1 MNNTIQQ
8 NKTGADFK
16 RIIETMHNLN
26 TPRTPSLLKYHGIT
40 KGFQNGDTFWARVPL
55 FNANA
60 NDYALMHQQQS
71 EHRQNNVRL
80 FLNDQLEKDDRAKRQ
95 RLRKNGYSRSDY
107 YRLGGT
113 DKYYKINGATLAK
126 TISDVRNPPDVEQ
139 ERKNLDYTLR
149 ACEYIKRIEQLDK
162 VRDKLEPRIK
172 KIDQEFIG
180 GEWVHMNWN
189 ALGINNEQ
197 FVALDYLFNLHRV
210 HVSLM
215 NPLQIAHYPTLKHLR
230 DGREVVTKLGKYLTT
245 FKDFIGMTETEIKD
259 AVEKYNAIVASRTG
273 WEVKYIE
280 SNDADGF
287 VRIYRDC
294 RAGSCMKGT
303 DAVRVY
309 AHDKSVIRL
318 AYIQSKS
325 GEILARCIVRED
337 FKQYIRVYP
346 DANGSTE
353 GKYLQQYLKANGYTH
368 GNLDGC
374 LLQMIEHE
382 DEDDIYVAPYIDA
395 GLDGNGSEGSAQ
407 SGELVDIDDKTYIEI
422 NTDGDLSL
430 TMTNGWTDDVE
441 NEDESECD
449 DCGDMEHNDDMTYT
463 THGDYVC
470 RHCCDNNYSY
480 AWINNNTQDH
490 VHNDHVIFVDDEAY
504 HVDVDLSAFD
514 IYYCEDSG
522 DYYHIDDLVMTLRG
536 FIHCDYATSI
546 DHEDA
551 DGNEYAHTDDVHE
564 LSDGTTCHTDDA
576 KDLQADID
584 REKSEDEIEIIEYPD
599 ALKEPQPEP
608 LAPVFEVL
616 NNAIDA
622 NEQGYNFGDDLTPE
636 QKQHNHNLLDQAE
649 KDALKNE
656 NN

>member
-1 MNNTIQQ
+1 MDVNKTIQQ

-71 EHRQNNVRL
+71 EHHRNNVRQ
-80 FLNDQLEKDDRAKRQ
+80 FLEYQLEKDDKAKRQ
-95 RLRKNGYSRSDY
+95 RLRKDNYSRSDY
-107 YRLGGT
+107 FRLGGT
-113 DKYYKINGATLAK
+113 DKYHKINGEILAK
-126 TISDVRNPPDVEQ
+126 TIHDVRNPPDVEQ
-139 ERKNLDYTLR
+139 DRKTLDYTLR
-149 ACEYIKRIEQLDK
+149 ACEYIKRIEQLHK

-172 KIDQEFIG
+172 QIEQEFEK
-180 GEWVHMNWN
+180 GEWTYMAWN
-189 ALGINNEQ
+189 ALGITHEQ
-197 FVALDYLFNLHRV
+197 GSNLSYLFFLHRT

-245 FKDFIGMTETEIKD
+245 FKDFIGLSETEIKD
-259 AVEKYNAIVASRTG
+259 IVEKYNAIVASRTG

-287 VRIYRDC
+287 VRIYRDAS
-294 RAGSCMKGT
+294 AGSCMKGM

-309 AHDKSVIRL
+309 AHDKSVLRL
-318 AYIQSKS
+318 SYIQSLA

-337 FKQYIRVYP
+337 LKQYVRIYP

-382 DEDDIYVAPYIDA
+382 DEDDIFVAPYIDA
-395 GLDGNGSEGSAQ
+395 GVQGNGSEGSAQ
-407 SGELVDIDDKTYIEI
+407 SGELVDIDGKTYIEI
-422 NTDGDLSL
+422 NTHGDLSL
-430 TMTNGWTDDVE
+430 TMTNGYTDDVE
-441 NEDESECD
+441 GEDESECD
-449 DCGDMEHNDDMTYT
+449 DCGDLEHNDDMFS
-463 THGDYVC
+463 THGGDYIC

-480 AWINNNTQDH
+480 AWINNNTQDY
-490 VHNDHVIFVDDEAY
+490 VHHDNVIFVGDEAY
-504 HVDVDLSAFD
+504 HVDVDLTAFD
-514 IYYCEDSG
+514 IYYCEDTG

-536 FIHCDYATSI
+536 FINCDYATSI

-551 DGNEYAHTDDVHE
+551 DGNNYAHADDVHE

-576 KDLQADID
+576 ERIQAEID
-584 REKSEDEIEIIEYPD
+584 EEENN
-599 ALKEPQPEP
+599 EPQPEP

-649 KDALKNE
+649 KDILKNE
-656 NN
+656 NI

>member
-1 MNNTIQQ
+1 MNVNKTIQQ
-8 NKTGADFK
+8 NKTGADYK

-26 TPRTPSLLKYHGIT
+26 TPRTPSLLKYSDIYSAVRDRD
-40 KGFQNGDTFWARVPL
+40 FLARLTL
-55 FNANA
+55 FSPTP
-60 NDYALMHQQQS
+60 NDYAETHLHLSQARS
-71 EHRQNNVRL
+71 SNVRI
-80 FLNDQLEKDDRAKRQ
+80 FLNDQLDKDDRAKRQ
-95 RLRKNGYSRSDY
+95 QLRKDRYSRSDY

-113 DKYYKINGATLAK
+113 DSYYKINGATLAK

-149 ACEYIKRIEQLDK
+149 ACEYIKRIEQLHK
-162 VRDKLEPRIK
+162 VRDKLEPRLK
-172 KIDQEFIG
+172 KIDQEFEK
-180 GEWVHMNWN
+180 GEWAYMAWN
-189 ALGINNEQ
+189 ALGITHEQ
-197 FVALDYLFNLHRV
+197 GSNLSYLFFLHRT

-245 FKDFIGMTETEIKD
+245 FKDFIGLSEADVKD
-259 AVEKYNAIVASRTG
+259 IVEKYNAIVASRTG
-273 WEVKYIE
+273 WEVRFIE
-280 SNDADGF
+280 STDADGF
-287 VRIYRDC
+287 VRIYTNC
-294 RAGSCMKGT
+294 LAGSCMKGM

-309 AHDKSVIRL
+309 AHDKSVLRL
-318 AYIQSKS
+318 AYIQSLA

-337 FKQYIRVYP
+337 LKQYVRIYP

-368 GNLDGC
+368 GNLEGC

-382 DEDDIYVAPYIDA
+382 DEDDIFVAPYIDA
-395 GLDGNGSEGSAQ
+395 GVDGNGSTGSAQ
-407 SGELVDIDDKTYIEI
+407 SGELVDIDGRTYIEI
-422 NTDGDLSL
+422 NTHGELSL
-430 TMTNGWTDDVE
+430 TMTNGYTDDVE
-441 NEDESECD
+441 GEDESECD
-449 DCGDMEHNDDMTYT
+449 DCGDMEHNDDMFS
-463 THGDYVC
+463 THGGDYIC

-480 AWINNNTQDH
+480 AWINNNTQDY
-490 VHNDHVIFVDDEAY
+490 VHHDNVIFVGDEAY

-551 DGNEYAHTDDVHE
+551 DGNTYAHADDVHE

-576 KDLQADID
+576 EELQADID

-608 LAPVFEVL
+608 LAPVFEIL

-622 NEQGYNFGDDLTPE
+622 NQHQTPDYVPNGAVIIANGTTYIKG
-636 QKQHNHNLLDQAE
+636 QQQ
-649 KDALKNE
+649 NE

>member
-26 TPRTPSLLKYHGIT
+26 QPRTPSLLKYHGIT

-80 FLNDQLEKDDRAKRQ
+80 FLNDQLEKDERAKRQ

-113 DKYYKINGATLAK
+113 DAYYKINGTTLAK

-149 ACEYIKRIEQLDK
+149 ACEYLRRIEQLEK
-162 VRDKLEPRIK
+162 VRDKLEPRLK
-172 KIDQEFIG
+172 QIDKEFNG
-180 GEWVHMNWN
+180 GEWTYMAWN
-189 ALGINNEQ
+189 SIGINNEQ
-197 FVALDYLFNLHRV
+197 SQNISYLFWLHRV

-245 FKDFIGMTETEIKD
+245 FKDFIGITETEIKD

-273 WEVKYIE
+273 WEVRFIE
-280 SNDADGF
+280 STDADGF
-287 VRIYRDC
+287 VRIYSNC
-294 RAGSCMKGT
+294 LAGSCMKGM

-318 AYIQSKS
+318 AYIQSLA

-337 FKQYIRVYP
+337 LKQYVRIYP
-346 DANGSTE
+346 DPNGSTE

-382 DEDDIYVAPYIDA
+382 DEDDIFVAPYIDA
-395 GLDGNGSEGSAQ
+395 GVDGNGSSGSAQ
-407 SGELVDIDDKTYIEI
+407 SGELVDIDNRTYIEI
-422 NTDGDLSL
+422 NTHGDLSL

-441 NEDESECD
+441 DDEDMSECD
-449 DCGDMEHNDDMTYT
+449 DCGDMEHNDDMSYT

-470 RHCCDNNYSY
+470 RHCCENNYSY
-480 AWINNNTQDH
+480 AWINNNTQDY
-490 VHNDHVIFVDDEAY
+490 VHNDHVIWANDDAFHE
-504 HVDVDLSAFD
+504 DCDLSAHD
-514 IYYCEDSG
+514 IYACEETG

-536 FIHCDYATSI
+536 FIYYNLVEDI

-551 DGNEYAHTDDVHE
+551 DGNLSAHQDDVHE
-564 LSDGTTCHTDDA
+564 LSDGTKCHTDDA
-576 KDLQADID
+576 ERIQAEID

-599 ALKEPQPEP
+599 ALKEPQTPDYVP
-608 LAPVFEVL
+608 DGAV
-616 NNAIDA
+616 IIA
-622 NEQGYNFGDDLTPE
+622 NGTTYIKGQ
-636 QKQHNHNLLDQAE
+636 QQ
-649 KDALKNE
+649 NE

>member
-1 MNNTIQQ
+1 MDV
-8 NKTGADFK
+8 NKTKADYK
-16 RIIETMHNLN
+16 RIIETNLNIN
-26 TPRTPSLLKYHGIT
+26 TPRTPRLIKYHGIT
-40 KGFQNGDTFWARVPL
+40 KGFQNGDTFWARIPL
-55 FNANA
+55 FYANA

-80 FLNDQLEKDDRAKRQ
+80 FLNDQLEKDERAKRQ

-113 DKYYKINGATLAK
+113 DAYYKINGATLAK

-172 KIDQEFIG
+172 QIDQEFNG

-189 ALGINNEQ
+189 ALGITGEQ

-230 DGREVVTKLGKYLTT
+230 DGREVVTKLGKYLTS
-245 FKDFIGMTETEIKD
+245 FKDFIGITETEIKD

-280 SNDADGF
+280 STDADGF
-287 VRIYRDC
+287 VRIYSNC
-294 RAGSCMKGT
+294 LAGSCMKGM

-318 AYIQSKS
+318 AYIQSLA

-337 FKQYIRVYP
+337 LKQYVRIYP

-382 DEDDIYVAPYIDA
+382 DEDDIFVAPYIDA
-395 GLDGNGSEGSAQ
+395 GVDGNGSEGSAQ

-422 NTDGDLSL
+422 NTHGDLSL

-441 NEDESECD
+441 DEDMSECE
-449 DCGDMEHNDDMTYT
+449 DCGDMEHNDDMFS
-463 THGDYVC
+463 THGGDYVC

-480 AWINNNTQDH
+480 AWIDNNNQDY
-490 VHNDHVIFVDDEAY
+490 VHNDHVIWANDDAFHE
-504 HVDVDLSAFD
+504 DCDLSAHD
-514 IYYCEDSG
+514 IYACEESG
-522 DYYHIDDLVMTLRG
+522 DYYHIDDLVMTSRG
-536 FIHCDYATSI
+536 FIYFDVAEDI
-546 DHEDA
+546 DHADA
-551 DGNEYAHTDDVHE
+551 DGNESAHTDDVHE

-576 KDLQADID
+576 KDLQAEID

-599 ALKEPQPEP
+599 ALKETPSRP
-608 LAPVFEVL
+608 
-616 NNAIDA
+616 NDTSGD
-622 NEQGYNFGDDLTPE
+622 GYIFGDDLTPE
-636 QKQHNHNLLDQAE
+636 QKQHNHNLLDQTE
-649 KDALKNE
+649 KDELQNE